1 MFLKSWD
8 SSIGVSLTQVAPLR
22 QHRSSLRIRGGRID
36 HFGIRQSVI
45 ATQVRCVPR
54 RNGFEADNHPFVVPV
69 MMSARRKSSGMA
81 VLVRDGSRGSVF
93 DRATNLQ
100 SAVPYNR
107 ETSPPNS
114 SQVSAMSEIQRR
126 SFLRYTASSLGLS
139 GLLQSLG
146 PLSADEIKIDRGIAR
161 FSSEIEPLVEFLEST
176 PRDEIIAKTAKRV
189 QNGLSYREL
198 LAALLLAGVRNVQP
212 RPSVGFKFHAVLVV
226 NSAHLASM
234 SGSDDER
241 WLPIFWAID
250 NFKSSQA
257 RDEREGN
264 WSLPAVDEAN
274 VPPAHKAAKALR
286 RALDQWDEEAADVA
300 VTSMVRN
307 FGANE
312 VFAVLS
318 EYAARDF
325 RSIGHKVIYLSN
337 GFRTL
342 QTIGWDYA
350 EPVMRSLV
358 YAMLNHN
365 GEPNPS
371 LNDLAADRPGRF
383 NRELQRKFR
392 PPWNQGK
399 IDDRATVE
407 LIRTLHEVSPEE
419 ASEQLI
425 QIVNSGVGIQS
436 VWDGLFASAGEL
448 LMRQRGIVA
457 LHAVTTTNAIHHAFQ
472 NAADDKTRQFLLL
485 QNASFLPMF
494 REAARGRGKLADRH
508 IDDWRA
514 DQVTNQDAPV
524 SHVDVPEIFAKM
536 GSNRDVAANE
546 MFAYLSRGGAPISM
560 VDYARRLVFLKGND
574 SHDYKF
580 SSAALE
586 DYRVLT
592 PQWRNRFL
600 AASTYQLRAATDT
613 TRPLVEEIESAF
625 A

>member
-1 MFLKSWD
+1 MVKLERHS
-8 SSIGVSLTQVAPLR
+8 GTAPM
-22 QHRSSLRIRGGRID
+22 
-36 HFGIRQSVI
+36 
-45 ATQVRCVPR
+45 
-54 RNGFEADNHPFVVPV
+54 N
-69 MMSARRKSSGMA
+69 
-81 VLVRDGSRGSVF
+81 
-93 DRATNLQ
+93 
-100 SAVPYNR
+100 
-107 ETSPPNS
+107 
-114 SQVSAMSEIQRR
+114 EIQRR
-126 SFLRYTASSLGLS
+126 NFLRYSAGSLGLTS
-139 GLLQSLG
+139 LVQSLG
-146 PLSADEIKIDRGIAR
+146 PLSANEINLGSGIAR

-176 PRDEIIAKTAKRV
+176 PREHIIEQTASRV
-189 QNGLSYREL
+189 RDGLSYREL

-226 NSAHLASM
+226 NSAHLASI

-264 WSLPAVDEAN
+264 WTLPEVDEAN
-274 VPPAHKAAKALR
+274 VPPAHQSIRDLR
-286 RALDQWDEEAADVA
+286 ASLDAWDEEAADVA
-300 VTSMVRN
+300 ITSVVRN
-307 FGANE
+307 HGSNT
-312 VFAVLS
+312 VFKVLA

-371 LNDLAADRPGRF
+371 KSDLAADRPGRF
-383 NRELQRKFR
+383 NRDLRAKFAKHWRQGSHDDNATAEL
-392 PPWNQGK
+392 
-399 IDDRATVE
+399 V
-407 LIRTLHEVSPEE
+407 RTIHNASPQE
-419 ASEQLI
+419 ASEQVV
-425 QIVNSGVGIQS
+425 QMANSGISLQS
-436 VWDGLFASAGEL
+436 IWDGLFASAGEL

-457 LHAVTTTNAIHHAFQ
+457 LHSVTTTNAIHYAFQ
-472 NAADDKTRQFLLL
+472 RATDEQTRQFLLL

-494 REAARGRGKLADRH
+494 REAARDRGELANRH
-508 IDDWRA
+508 IDDWE
-514 DQVTNQDAPV
+514 P
-524 SHVDVPEIFAKM
+524 SPDVGKETGASPLQLPEIFRNM
-536 GSNRDVAANE
+536 GSDRATAAE
-546 MFAYLSRGGAPISM
+546 QMYQYLAEGGDPQAM

-586 DYRVLT
+586 DYRGMT
-592 PQWRNRFL
+592 PAWRNRFL
-600 AASTYQLRAATDT
+600 AASTYQLRNSTEK
-613 TRPLVEEIESAF
+613 TRPLVQQIEAAF